1 MRSQS
6 NRSGFETIKK
16 NINEIG
22 DPRLNPTVVVLKLA
36 PPTAAPL
43 PSCGLNP
50 TVVVLKP
57 PDVAMGIG
65 KVVRLNPTVV
75 VLKQLVG
82 WVSYLV
88 DVRLNPT
95 VVVLKPLEDGDC
107 VRAPVVSIQP

>member
-50 TVVVLKP
+50 TVVVLK
-57 PDVAMGIG
+57 
-65 KVVRLNPTVV
+65 LHHQ
-75 VLKQLVG
+75 VLTLLPFVG
-82 WVSYLV
+82 
-88 DVRLNPT
+88 LNPT
-95 VVVLKPLEDGDC
+95 VVVLKP
-107 VRAPVVSIQP
+107 VRGGG